1 MGTQT
6 FLTAEGKAEL
16 EEELRQLKY
25 ERRPEIAAKIHQA
38 KEFGEMSEG
47 GEFDESKNEQA
58 FIEGR
63 IAEIEGILKNARVVK
78 DHDRNVVSIGG
89 FVKVRHE
96 NNVEMEFNI
105 VGPAEISPENGKI
118 SHESPIAQSLL
129 GKRVG
134 DVAKVKAPAG
144 SFTYTILDIS

>member
-16 EEELRQLKY
+16 EEELRRLKY
-25 ERRPEIAAKIHQA
+25 ERRPEIAAKIHEA

-47 GEFDESKNEQA
+47 GEFDEAKNEQA

-63 IAEIEGILKNARVVK
+63 IAEIEDTLKNARIIK

-89 FVKVRHE
+89 FVKVR
-96 NNVEMEFNI
+96 NAGNVETEFNI
-105 VGPAEISPENGKI
+105 VGPAEISPQNGKI
-118 SHESPIAQSLL
+118 SHESPIARSLL

-134 DVAKVKAPAG
+134 DVVEVNAPG
-144 SFTYTILDIS
+144 GDFDYTILEIS

>member
-6 FLTAEGKAEL
+6 FLTVEGKAEL
-16 EEELRQLKY
+16 EEELRRLKY
-25 ERRPEIAAKIHQA
+25 ERRPEIAAKIHEA

-47 GEFDESKNEQA
+47 GEFDEAKNEQA

-63 IAEIEGILKNARVVK
+63 IAEIEDTLRNSRIVK

-89 FVKVRHE
+89 FVKVLNA
-96 NNVEMEFNI
+96 NNVETEFNI
-105 VGPAEISPENGKI
+105 VGPAEISPQNGKI
-118 SHESPIAQSLL
+118 SNESPIARSLL

-134 DVAKVKAPAG
+134 DVVKVNAPG
-144 SFTYTILDIS
+144 GDFDYTILEIS

>member
-1 MGTQT
+1 VGTQT
-6 FLTAEGKAEL
+6 FLTAEGKTEL
-16 EEELRQLKY
+16 EEELRRLKY
-25 ERRPEIAAKIHQA
+25 ERRPEIAAKIHEA

-47 GEFDESKNEQA
+47 GEFDEAKNEQA

-63 IAEIEGILKNARVVK
+63 IAEIEDIFKNARIVK

-89 FVKVRHE
+89 FVRVRNE
-96 NNVEMEFNI
+96 KNVETRFNI

-118 SHESPIAQSLL
+118 SHDSPIAQSLL

-134 DVAKVKAPAG
+134 DVVNVTAPAG
-144 SFTYTILDIS
+144 TFAYTILEVS

>member
-1 MGTQT
+1 M
-6 FLTAEGKAEL
+6 AK
-16 EEELRQLKY
+16 KY
-25 ERRPEIAAKIHQA
+25 QR
-38 KEFGEMSEG
+38 
-47 GEFDESKNEQA
+47 
-58 FIEGR
+58 
-63 IAEIEGILKNARVVK
+63 EIEDILKNARVVK

-96 NNVEMEFNI
+96 NNVETEFNI

-144 SFTYTILDIS
+144 SFTYTILEIS

>member
-63 IAEIEGILKNARVVK
+63 IAEIEDILKNARVVK

-96 NNVEMEFNI
+96 NNVETEFNI

-144 SFTYTILDIS
+144 SFTYTILEIS

>member
-6 FLTAEGKAEL
+6 FLTAEGKTEL
-16 EEELRQLKY
+16 EEELRRLKY
-25 ERRPEIAAKIHQA
+25 ERRPEIAAKIHEA

-47 GEFDESKNEQA
+47 GEFDEAKNEQA

-63 IAEIEGILKNARVVK
+63 IAEIEDILKKARIIR

-89 FVKVRHE
+89 FVKVL
-96 NNVEMEFNI
+96 NANDVETDFNI
-105 VGPAEISPENGKI
+105 VGPAEIAPQNGKI
-118 SHESPIAQSLL
+118 SHESPIARSLL

-134 DVAKVKAPAG
+134 DVVKVNAPG
-144 SFTYTILDIS
+144 GEYGYTILEVS